1 MNTTSTILIV
11 YGIGM
16 VKADAHP
23 LAVNTGMAGT
33 MLWIIFSRM
42 EKDIVHIGEALM
54 NNDFINREEAVN
66 IIKNIDTNI
75 LPWGSVFDCVNK
87 MKADIIIKL
96 NKLPSATLKQTAKV
110 ITEDN
115 ISICDNCSWVIY
127 TGMKYCPSC
136 GKKLEWDE

>member
-23 LAVNTGMAGT
+23 LAVNTEMVGT

-54 NNDFINREEAVN
+54 NNDFISREEVVN
-66 IIKNIDTNI
+66 IIKSIDTNI

-96 NKLPSATLKQTAKV
+96 NKLPSATLNQTAKV

-136 GKKLEWDE
+136 GKKLEWE

>member
-1 MNTTSTILIV
+1 MSTTSTILIV

-23 LAVNTGMAGT
+23 LAVNTEMVGT

-54 NNDFINREEAVN
+54 NNDFISREEAVN
-66 IIKNIDTNI
+66 IIKSIDTNI

-96 NKLPSATLKQTAKV
+96 NKIGRAHV
-110 ITEDN
+110 
-115 ISICDNCSWVIY
+115 
-127 TGMKYCPSC
+127 
-136 GKKLEWDE
+136 